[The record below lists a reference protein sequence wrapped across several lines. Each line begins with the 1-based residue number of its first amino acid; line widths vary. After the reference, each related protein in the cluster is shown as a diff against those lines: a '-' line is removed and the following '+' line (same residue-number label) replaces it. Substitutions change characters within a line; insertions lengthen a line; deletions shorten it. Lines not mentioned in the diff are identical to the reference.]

1 MRFSP
6 KAPATL
12 SHQRHLCATPVL
24 TPPTP
29 FVFPRSLSL
38 AVDVL
43 LLVHSHY
50 SGSELLYS
58 IDFDEGVDT
67 LIPRQVMQVSNPTS
81 AVEDLAIPDTNDVV
95 LLRALR

>member
-1 MRFSP
+1 MRNTCLDSSNTFCVS
-6 KAPATL
+6 T
-12 SHQRHLCATPVL
+12 
-24 TPPTP
+24 
-29 FVFPRSLSL
+29 FSLSL

-95 LLRALR
+95 LLRAL

>member
-1 MRFSP
+1 MRNTCLDSSNTFCVS
-6 KAPATL
+6 K
-12 SHQRHLCATPVL
+12 
-24 TPPTP
+24 
-29 FVFPRSLSL
+29 FSLSL

-58 IDFDEGVDT
+58 IDFEEGVDT

-95 LLRALR
+95 LLRALW